1 MKENL
6 DPTIEGR
13 EQCPNCAKHGRDNT
27 GDNLII
33 YSNGGRHCFSCN
45 HTILSDDFR
54 DERDFNKIYEHED
67 RLVFGN
73 TEFVALKSYTQVE
86 GKGFRGIEDDTYK
99 FFGVRHEYSSDT
111 GELIKQYYPLTTS
124 NGTISEICGVKVR
137 CVPKAFF
144 CKGYNKYI
152 KTELFGQAVHK
163 KSTATTVVICSGEL
177 DALAAHQ
184 MLKRLGTNCP
194 AIVSSTVGE
203 NGFRQYQAQYEFL
216 NKFDKIVVI
225 PDKDAAGKEALKKL
239 SQVMPKDKLFIVD
252 LPRKDTSD
260 MLTDPQDLTQDF
272 VDRVFKAKPY
282 IPDGIVG
289 SSELLQALLDTTKLK
304 RIPLPPFMHK
314 LEEILAGGITLESIV
329 NLVAASGIGK
339 SSYANELI
347 YYWIFNS
354 PYKVG
359 IVSLELSA
367 GQYANALLSRHLGNK
382 LNLMKPEDLEDYLQ
396 TDSVVEQ
403 SNELFISAEGIDRF
417 YLIEDRSSKLDSAK
431 KLIEQLII
439 SCDCKVIVLD
449 PIQDL
454 LAGCSLD
461 EQSLFMSWQKIT
473 IKLYGVVFVNIC
485 HTRKGAD
492 TASSG
497 STGAMI
503 SEEDIL
509 GSSDIYKSA
518 SINLLL
524 TRNKL
529 AENPLERNTTKMW
542 LSKNRNTGVTGDA
555 GSFIYDNLTHTL
567 YNEEDHRSLFP
578 EQHIIVMEDG
588 KTLDNY

>member
-1 MKENL
+1 
-6 DPTIEGR
+6 
-13 EQCPNCAKHGRDNT
+13 
-27 GDNLII
+27 
-33 YSNGGRHCFSCN
+33 
-45 HTILSDDFR
+45 
-54 DERDFNKIYEHED
+54 
-67 RLVFGN
+67 
-73 TEFVALKSYTQVE
+73 
-86 GKGFRGIEDDTYK
+86 
-99 FFGVRHEYSSDT
+99 
-111 GELIKQYYPLTTS
+111 
-124 NGTISEICGVKVR
+124 
-137 CVPKAFF
+137 
-144 CKGYNKYI
+144 
-152 KTELFGQAVHK
+152 
-163 KSTATTVVICSGEL
+163 
-177 DALAAHQ
+177 
-184 MLKRLGTNCP
+184 
-194 AIVSSTVGE
+194 
-203 NGFRQYQAQYEFL
+203 
-216 NKFDKIVVI
+216 
-225 PDKDAAGKEALKKL
+225 
-239 SQVMPKDKLFIVD
+239 
-252 LPRKDTSD
+252 
-260 MLTDPQDLTQDF
+260 
-272 VDRVFKAKPY
+272 
-282 IPDGIVG
+282 
-289 SSELLQALLDTTKLK
+289 
-304 RIPLPPFMHK
+304 
-314 LEEILAGGITLESIV
+314 
-329 NLVAASGIGK
+329 
-339 SSYANELI
+339 
-347 YYWIFNS
+347 
-354 PYKVG
+354 
-359 IVSLELSA
+359 
-367 GQYANALLSRHLGNK
+367 
-382 LNLMKPEDLEDYLQ
+382 MKPEDLEDYLQ

-509 GSSDIYKSA
+509 GSSDIYKSS

-529 AENPLERNTTKMW
+529 AENSLERNTTKMW

-555 GSFIYDNLTHTL
+555 GSFIYDNQTHTL

-588 KTLDNY
+588 VTLDNY

>member
-1 MKENL
+1 M
-6 DPTIEGR
+6 
-13 EQCPNCAKHGRDNT
+13 
-27 GDNLII
+27 
-33 YSNGGRHCFSCN
+33 
-45 HTILSDDFR
+45 
-54 DERDFNKIYEHED
+54 
-67 RLVFGN
+67 FGN

-329 NLVAASGIGK
+329 NLVAASGIGWVRL
-339 SSYANELI
+339 A
-347 YYWIFNS
+347 
-354 PYKVG
+354 
-359 IVSLELSA
+359 
-367 GQYANALLSRHLGNK
+367 
-382 LNLMKPEDLEDYLQ
+382 DL
-396 TDSVVEQ
+396 
-403 SNELFISAEGIDRF
+403 
-417 YLIEDRSSKLDSAK
+417 
-431 KLIEQLII
+431 KLI
-439 SCDCKVIVLD
+439 
-449 PIQDL
+449 
-454 LAGCSLD
+454 
-461 EQSLFMSWQKIT
+461 
-473 IKLYGVVFVNIC
+473 
-485 HTRKGAD
+485 
-492 TASSG
+492 
-497 STGAMI
+497 
-503 SEEDIL
+503 
-509 GSSDIYKSA
+509 
-518 SINLLL
+518 
-524 TRNKL
+524 
-529 AENPLERNTTKMW
+529 
-542 LSKNRNTGVTGDA
+542 
-555 GSFIYDNLTHTL
+555 
-567 YNEEDHRSLFP
+567 
-578 EQHIIVMEDG
+578 
-588 KTLDNY
+588 

>member
-1 MKENL
+1 MENL
-6 DPTIEGR
+6 ESTIEKR
-13 EQCPNCAKHGRDNT
+13 EQCPQCLKNGNDNS

-33 YSNGGRHCFSCN
+33 YSNGGKHCFACDY
-45 HTILSDDFR
+45 TILSEDYREETDT
-54 DERDFNKIYEHED
+54 DIIYEHED
-67 RLVFGN
+67 KLVFSSKDW
-73 TEFVALKSYTQVE
+73 EALKLYTSTD
-86 GKGFRGIEDDTYK
+86 GKNFRGIDNETYA
-99 FFGVRHEYSSDT
+99 FFGVRHEYNVGSGD
-111 GELIKQYYPLTTS
+111 LLKQYYPLT
-124 NGTISEICGVKVR
+124 NNNNELCGTKVR
-137 CVPKAFF
+137 CVPKKFF
-144 CKGYNKYI
+144 CKGSNKFI
-152 KTELFGQAVHK
+152 STELFGQALYR
-163 KSTATTVVICSGEL
+163 KSIAKFVIVCSGEL
-177 DALAAHQ
+177 DALSAYQ
-184 MLKRLGTNCP
+184 MLKYLGSNCP

-216 NKFDKIVVI
+216 NKFEKIIVI
-225 PDKDAAGKEALKKL
+225 PDKDDAGQKALKRL

-252 LPRKDTSD
+252 LPRKDTNE
-260 MLTDPQDLTQDF
+260 MLMDPQDLKQDF

-289 SSELLQALLDTTKLK
+289 SSQLHEALLETTKLK

-314 LEEILAGGITLESIV
+314 LEDILAGGITLESIV

-382 LNLMKPEDLEDYLQ
+382 LNLLRPEELQEYLV
-396 TDSVVEQ
+396 TEEVMTKSD
-403 SNELFISAEGIDRF
+403 ELFKSQEGIDRF
-417 YLIEDRSSKLDSAK
+417 YLIEDRSSKLESAK

-439 SCDCKVIVLD
+439 GCNCKVIVLD

-454 LAGCSLD
+454 LSGCSLE

-485 HTRKGAD
+485 HTRKSND
-492 TASSG
+492 TAGSG

-529 AENPLERNTTKMW
+529 AENDLERNTTRMW

-555 GSFIYDNLTHTL
+555 GSFIYDNQTHTL
-567 YNEEDHRSLFP
+567 FNEEDHKSLFP
-578 EQHIIVMEDG
+578 ELHVIEMP
-588 KTLDNY
+588 DNVRLSY

>member
-329 NLVAASGIGK
+329 NLVAASGIGWVRL
-339 SSYANELI
+339 A
-347 YYWIFNS
+347 
-354 PYKVG
+354 
-359 IVSLELSA
+359 
-367 GQYANALLSRHLGNK
+367 
-382 LNLMKPEDLEDYLQ
+382 DL
-396 TDSVVEQ
+396 
-403 SNELFISAEGIDRF
+403 
-417 YLIEDRSSKLDSAK
+417 
-431 KLIEQLII
+431 KLI
-439 SCDCKVIVLD
+439 
-449 PIQDL
+449 
-454 LAGCSLD
+454 
-461 EQSLFMSWQKIT
+461 
-473 IKLYGVVFVNIC
+473 
-485 HTRKGAD
+485 
-492 TASSG
+492 
-497 STGAMI
+497 
-503 SEEDIL
+503 
-509 GSSDIYKSA
+509 
-518 SINLLL
+518 
-524 TRNKL
+524 
-529 AENPLERNTTKMW
+529 
-542 LSKNRNTGVTGDA
+542 
-555 GSFIYDNLTHTL
+555 
-567 YNEEDHRSLFP
+567 
-578 EQHIIVMEDG
+578 
-588 KTLDNY
+588 

>member
-473 IKLYGVVFVNIC
+473 IKLYGVVFVYIC

-555 GSFIYDNLTHTL
+555 GSFIYDNQTHTL
-567 YNEEDHRSLFP
+567 FNEEDHRSLFP

-588 KTLDNY
+588 QTLDNY

>member
-555 GSFIYDNLTHTL
+555 GSFIYDNQTHTL
-567 YNEEDHRSLFP
+567 FNEEDHRSLFP

-588 KTLDNY
+588 QTLDNY

>member
-1 MKENL
+1 MSVEE
-6 DPTIEGR
+6 TVIIGR
-13 EQCPNCAKHGRDNT
+13 EQCPQCLKNGNDNS

-33 YSNGGRHCFSCN
+33 YSNGGKHCFACDF
-45 HTILSDDFR
+45 TILSEDYREETDT
-54 DERDFNKIYEHED
+54 DIIYEHED
-67 RLVFGN
+67 RLVFS
-73 TEFVALKSYTQVE
+73 TKDWEALKNYTVTE
-86 GKGFRGIEDDTYK
+86 GQGFRGIDDETYK
-99 FFGVRHEYSSDT
+99 FFGVRHEYNVGS
-111 GELIKQYYPLTTS
+111 GELLKQYYPLTNTD
-124 NGTISEICGVKVR
+124 NQLCGTKIR
-137 CVPKAFF
+137 CVPKKFF
-144 CKGYNKYI
+144 CKGSNKFLT
-152 KTELFGQAVHK
+152 TELFGQAVHR
-163 KSTATTVVICSGEL
+163 KSISNTVLVCSGEL
-177 DALAAHQ
+177 DALSAYQ
-184 MLKRLGTNCP
+184 MLKYLGTNCP

-216 NKFDKIVVI
+216 NKFEKIVVI
-225 PDKDAAGKEALKKL
+225 PDKDDAGQKALKKL
-239 SQVMPKDKLFIVD
+239 SQVMPRDKLFIVD
-252 LPRKDTSD
+252 LPRKDTNE
-260 MLTDPQDLTQDF
+260 MLMDPQDLRQNF
-272 VDRVFKAKPY
+272 VDRVFLAKPY

-289 SSELLQALLDTTKLK
+289 SSRLHEALLETTKLK

-314 LEEILAGGITLESIV
+314 LEDILAGGITLESIV

-354 PYKVG
+354 PYRVG

-382 LNLMKPEDLEDYLQ
+382 LNLLRPEELEEYLQ
-396 TDSVVEQ
+396 TEDVIEK
-403 SNELFISAEGIDRF
+403 SNELFVSEEGLDRF
-417 YLIEDRSSKLDSAK
+417 YLIEDRSSKLESAK

-439 SCDCKVIVLD
+439 GCNCKVIVLD
-449 PIQDL
+449 PLQDL

-473 IKLYGVVFVNIC
+473 IKLYGVVFINIC
-485 HTRKGAD
+485 HTRKGSD
-492 TASSG
+492 TANSG

-529 AENPLERNTTKMW
+529 AEDDLERNTTRMW

-555 GSFIYDNLTHTL
+555 GSFIYDNQTHTL
-567 YNEEDHRSLFP
+567 FNEEDHKSLFP
-578 EQHIIVMEDG
+578 EMYVID
-588 KTLDNY
+588 LPDNVKMNY